1 MVSAIKEI
9 NCYKRVIREG
19 NLDKGLFEEVM
30 FEMRPEGR
38 QLCEKWEEL
47 KLGKGEVW
55 CDENQEKNASKRAWS
70 IIVIVFFS
78 LKRWLKKTI

>member
-1 MVSAIKEI
+1 MNKSLLSCICGGDIISKILKNSEMISAIKEI

-38 QLCEKWEEL
+38 QLCEK
-47 KLGKGEVW
+47 
-55 CDENQEKNASKRAWS
+55 
-70 IIVIVFFS
+70 
-78 LKRWLKKTI
+78 